1 MIKDRPDIHRVLEE
15 LRSTLIFGALDRDSL
30 IAVAQAVTRQEFVR
44 GQFLTHEGDEPAGL
58 YVVISGTV
66 KRFKTLGRRE
76 QVLAFFG
83 PGESFA
89 EACLLDGCPEFATT
103 LAIEAG
109 AVYGL
114 PREEFE
120 PLLHAVPQLS
130 RLLAEALAQRLRHF
144 TQVIEDLGLRDSTER
159 VASLIVRH
167 DASGRLHML
176 TQADLAAA
184 LGTVREVVARAL
196 RELERLN
203 AISLSHGR
211 ILVYDQPLLASIARL
226 KQ

>member
-1 MIKDRPDIHRVLEE
+1 VLKDRPDIHLVLEE
-15 LRSTLIFGALDRDSL
+15 LRSTQLFGRLDRESL
-30 IAVAQAVTRQEFVR
+30 AAVARAVTRQEFSR
-44 GQFLTHEGDEPAGL
+44 GQFLTHEGDESAGL
-58 YVVISGTV
+58 YVVIAGTV

-89 EACLLDGCPEFATT
+89 EACLLDGCPEYAST

-109 AVYGL
+109 ILYVL
-114 PREEFE
+114 TPDEFE
-120 PLLHAVPQLS
+120 PLLEAVPQLS
-130 RLLAEALAQRLRHF
+130 RLLAETLARRLRHF

-211 ILVYDQPLLASIARL
+211 ISVFDQPLLASIARL